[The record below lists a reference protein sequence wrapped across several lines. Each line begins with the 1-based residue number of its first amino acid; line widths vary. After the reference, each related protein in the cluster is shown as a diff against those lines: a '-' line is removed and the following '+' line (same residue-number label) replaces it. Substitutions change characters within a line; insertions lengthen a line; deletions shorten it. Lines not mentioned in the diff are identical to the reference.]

1 MDRPLFP
8 GKATEG
14 SKKKR
19 IFHVSSRVNIM
30 GLRDEILRMH
40 GFDVDSAVYSR
51 QAAEAVAEKDYDL
64 VLIDV
69 EADVRVQS
77 AQQLCDE
84 IKKVHPLQHVA
95 FVCNYRVAIDSDCPD
110 EIIRAEF
117 NPEALVRACKKQSR
131 KTKPTTK
138 IAPSRALRF

>member
-1 MDRPLFP
+1 MQE
-8 GKATEG
+8 KVTESSG
-14 SKKKR
+14 RKR

-30 GLRDEILRMH
+30 ELRDEILRLH

-51 QAAEAVAEKDYDL
+51 QAAEEVAEKDYDL

-77 AQQLCDE
+77 AQELCDE

-117 NPEALVRACKKQSR
+117 NPAALVQGVQEALEKNEADDKN
-131 KTKPTTK
+131 
-138 IAPSRALRF
+138 RAL

>member
-1 MDRPLFP
+1 MMQANTKDLNER
-8 GKATEG
+8 
-14 SKKKR
+14 KR
-19 IFHVSSRVNIM
+19 IFHVSSRLNIM

-40 GFDVDSAVYSR
+40 GFDVDSTVFSR
-51 QAAEAVAEKDYDL
+51 QAAGEVAEKDYDL

-77 AQQLCDE
+77 AQELCDE

-117 NPEALVRACKKQSR
+117 NPEALVRGVQQALGKNEADDR
-131 KTKPTTK
+131 D
-138 IAPSRALRF
+138 RAL

>member
-1 MDRPLFP
+1 
-8 GKATEG
+8 
-14 SKKKR
+14 
-19 IFHVSSRVNIM
+19 M

-40 GFDVDSAVYSR
+40 GFDVDSTVYSR
-51 QAAEAVAEKDYDL
+51 QAAEEVAEKDYDL

-77 AQQLCDE
+77 AQELCDE

-117 NPEALVRACKKQSR
+117 NPEAMVRGVQQASAR
-131 KTKPTTK
+131 TKPTTK
-138 IAPSRALRF
+138 IAPSKTAVPSRRRP

>member
-1 MDRPLFP
+1 MQA
-8 GKATEG
+8 KVTEDSG
-14 SKKKR
+14 KKR
-19 IFHVSSRVNIM
+19 IFHVSSRLNIM

-40 GFDVDSAVYSR
+40 GFAVDSAVYSH
-51 QAAEAVAEKDYDL
+51 QAAEIVAEKDYDL

-77 AQQLCDE
+77 AQELCDE

-110 EIIRAEF
+110 EIIRSEF
-117 NPEALVRACKKQSR
+117 NPEALVRGVQDALEKNEADDKN
-131 KTKPTTK
+131 
-138 IAPSRALRF
+138 RAH

>member
-1 MDRPLFP
+1 MQ
-8 GKATEG
+8 GKATED
-14 SKKKR
+14 KKR
-19 IFHVSSRVNIM
+19 IFHVSSRLNIM

-40 GFDVDSAVYSR
+40 GFDVDSTIYSR
-51 QAAEAVAEKDYDL
+51 EAAGEVAEKDYDL

-77 AQQLCDE
+77 AQELCDQ

-95 FVCNYRVAIDSDCPD
+95 FVCNYRVAIESDCPD

-117 NPEALVRACKKQSR
+117 NPEALVRGVQQ
-131 KTKPTTK
+131 
-138 IAPSRALRF
+138 ALGKNEADNKNPAL

>member
-1 MDRPLFP
+1 MQV
-8 GKATEG
+8 KATEG
-14 SKKKR
+14 SGKKR
-19 IFHVSSRVNIM
+19 IFHVSSRLNIM
-30 GLRDEILRMH
+30 GLRDEILRLH
-40 GFDVDSAVYSR
+40 GFEVDSTVYSR
-51 QAAEAVAEKDYDL
+51 QAAEELGEKDYDL

-77 AQQLCDE
+77 AQELCDE

-117 NPEALVRACKKQSR
+117 NPEALVRGVQQ
-131 KTKPTTK
+131 
-138 IAPSRALRF
+138 ALGKNEADDKNPAL

>member
-1 MDRPLFP
+1 MPE
-8 GKATEG
+8 KVTEG
-14 SKKKR
+14 SGRKR

-30 GLRDEILRMH
+30 ELRDEILRLH
-40 GFDVDSAVYSR
+40 GFEVDSAVYSR
-51 QAAEAVAEKDYDL
+51 QAAEEVTEKNYDL

-69 EADVRVQS
+69 EADVRVES
-77 AQQLCDE
+77 AQELCDE

-117 NPEALVRACKKQSR
+117 NLAALVQGVQEALEKNEADDRNRA
-131 KTKPTTK
+131 P
-138 IAPSRALRF
+138 

>member
-1 MDRPLFP
+1 MQ
-8 GKATEG
+8 GKATDSNG
-14 SKKKR
+14 KKR
-19 IFHVSSRVNIM
+19 IFHVSSRLNIM

-40 GFDVDSAVYSR
+40 GFEVDSMVYSN
-51 QAAEAVAEKDYDL
+51 QAADEVANRDYDL

-77 AQQLCDE
+77 AQELCDE
-84 IKKVHPLQHVA
+84 IKKVQPNQHVA

-117 NPEALVRACKKQSR
+117 NPEALVRGVKDALGENEESDKD
-131 KTKPTTK
+131 
-138 IAPSRALRF
+138 RAL

>member
-1 MDRPLFP
+1 MPE
-8 GKATEG
+8 KVTEG
-14 SKKKR
+14 SGRKR

-30 GLRDEILRMH
+30 ELRDEILRLH

-51 QAAEAVAEKDYDL
+51 RAAEEVAEKDYDL

-77 AQQLCDE
+77 AQELCDE

-117 NPEALVRACKKQSR
+117 NPAALVQGVQEALEKNEADDRN
-131 KTKPTTK
+131 
-138 IAPSRALRF
+138 RAL

>member
-1 MDRPLFP
+1 MIPANTKDLNER
-8 GKATEG
+8 
-14 SKKKR
+14 KR
-19 IFHVSSRVNIM
+19 IFHVSSRLNIM

-40 GFDVDSAVYSR
+40 GYDVDSTVYSR
-51 QAAEAVAEKDYDL
+51 EAAEEVAEKDYDL

-77 AQQLCDE
+77 AQELCDE

-95 FVCNYRVAIDSDCPD
+95 FICNYRVAINSDCPD

-117 NPEALVRACKKQSR
+117 NPEAMVRGVQQ
-131 KTKPTTK
+131 
-138 IAPSRALRF
+138 ALGKNEADNKNRTL